1 MKDNSLRK
9 KDKILRRYEYKEI
22 YSKGKKISV
31 DGLFLIY
38 ILKRGNGCPRMGI
51 TVTKKVGGAVV
62 RNRIK
67 RIFREIFRLNRGS
80 IIEGIDIVIVARKGL
95 EKVRYM
101 VIEESF
107 LKALE
112 SVKAYSID
120 EQLITAETQKHRE

>member
-1 MKDNSLRK
+1 MNDRSLRK

-22 YSKGKKISV
+22 YSKGKKILV
-31 DGLFLIY
+31 EGLFIVY
-38 ILKRGNGCPRMGI
+38 ILKRDNGPPRMGI
-51 TVTKKVGGAVV
+51 TVTKKIGGAVV

-67 RIFREIFRLNRGS
+67 RIFREVFRLNKGS

-95 EKVRYM
+95 EKVGYM

-112 SVKAYSID
+112 K
-120 EQLITAETQKHRE
+120 ERLC